1 MHVIGLKT
9 LNGPNVYHHHPV
21 IIMRIDLQDLAD
33 VPSDE
38 LPELI
43 AGLKKEFPG
52 MADHQ
57 CSPGVPGGFYQRLEK
72 GTYLAHILEHVALEF
87 SILTGMDVTYGKSRY
102 AGKPGLYDIVTRFSN
117 ETGMK
122 ECLKQSLLTISNL
135 LKNQPVDIGNSI
147 SKIKAAIKKSELGPS
162 AKSLYDAAKKRNIPV
177 TRIGTESLLQ
187 LGYGKNSRRVQS
199 AISDR
204 TSLIA
209 ADLVQDKSL
218 TKSVLKKAMIPV
230 PHGVVITAESEIP
243 EAMKSLTLPLALKPI
258 DGHHGEGVNLNLQN
272 EDEVRMALQ
281 QASQYSST
289 FVLEEMH
296 MGLDYRV
303 LVIDG
308 KFTAAAERLPPFV
321 IGDGN
326 KSIVQLINDINSDPL
341 RGDGHEAFL
350 TKVVV
355 DEILVQ
361 HLAKQGLS
369 LQSVP
374 LPEERITLRANA
386 NLSSGG
392 RAKDVTHITSE
403 EIKDMCERVARIVG
417 LDICGID
424 IIAKDITKSVKESQ
438 LVVIEVNAGPGLR
451 MHLAQKTP
459 EDQDVGSKI
468 IDMLYKKPEQAR
480 IPIASVT
487 GTNGKTT
494 VVRLL
499 QKIMMA
505 SGKSNVGMTSTEGI
519 WINDKKIFSGD
530 CSGPASAEVVLHDP
544 AIDCAI
550 LECARGGLLR
560 GGLAYDWSDVGIITN
575 ISADHIGQDG
585 IETIDDLYWIKS
597 LVAERVK
604 KGGTLVINAD
614 DENCLRLLDNNRV
627 QRHECKFILFST
639 NPDGEK
645 FTELLDKGYNA
656 CWLEGRHIIMSFN
669 GRVRNLGSVEDIPMT
684 LSGRAEFQ
692 VANVLAALAGAVGL
706 GASPET
712 VMDVLLDFNPTL
724 ENQGRMNLYKVGQ
737 SYVIL
742 DYGHN
747 AEAINNIGKL
757 LKSLPNFKKTVV
769 LGLPG
774 DRSTDLL
781 LQSAEKIAQYYDK
794 VILRDDEDLRGR
806 KPGEVPALLA
816 DLYNRKYPGI
826 TVEVILKEED
836 AVMQALNELQGQE
849 ICVIMYED
857 HQMVMRAMREFD
869 PVPVSVLPLKET
881 PTYQQPEQAAWQ

>member
-1 MHVIGLKT
+1 MRVIGLKT

-21 IIMRIDLQDLAD
+21 IIMRIDLQDWTD

-38 LPELI
+38 LPELV
-43 AGLKKEFPG
+43 AGLKRELPG
-52 MADHQ
+52 MADHH
-57 CSPGVPGGFYQRLEK
+57 CSPGVPGGFYERLEK
-72 GTYLAHILEHVALEF
+72 GTYLAHILEHVALEY

-102 AGKPGLYDIVTRFSN
+102 AGRPGLYDIVTRFTN

-135 LKNQPVDIGNSI
+135 LKNQPVDVGNSVA
-147 SKIKAAIKKSELGPS
+147 KIKAAIKRSELGPS

-209 ADLVQDKSL
+209 ADLVQDKNL

-230 PHGVVITAESEIP
+230 PHGVVITDESEIH

-272 EDEVRMALQ
+272 ENEVRLALQ

-321 IGDGN
+321 IGDGT
-326 KSIVQLINDINSDPL
+326 KSIDQLIADLNSDPL

-350 TKVVV
+350 TKVVI

-392 RAKDVTHITSE
+392 RAKDVTFITSD

-424 IIAKDITKSVKESQ
+424 IIAKDITKSVKESE

-451 MHLAQKTP
+451 MHLLQKTP
-459 EDQDVGSKI
+459 ENQDVGSKI
-468 IDMLYKKPEQAR
+468 IDMLYKDPQQAR

-505 SGKSNVGMTSTEGI
+505 SGKTNVGMTSTEGI
-519 WINDKKIFSGD
+519 WINDKKIFTGD
-530 CSGPASAEVVLHDP
+530 CSGPASAEVLLHDP

-614 DENCLRLLDNNRV
+614 DENCLRLLENNRV
-627 QRHECKFILFST
+627 IRHECKIILFST

-656 CWLEGRHIIMSFN
+656 CWLEGRHIIMSYN
-669 GRVRNLGSVEDIPMT
+669 GRVRNLCSVEDIPMT
-684 LSGRAEFQ
+684 ISGRAEFQ

-712 VMDVLLDFNPTL
+712 VLDVLLEFNPTS

-737 SYVIL
+737 GYVIL

-757 LKSLPNFKKTVV
+757 LQSLPNFKKTVV

-806 KPGEVPALLA
+806 RPGEVPALLA
-816 DLYNRKYPGI
+816 ELYAKKYPGI
-826 TVEVILKEED
+826 KVEEILHEED
-836 AVMQALNELQGQE
+836 AVLQALTELRGQE

-869 PVPVSVLPLKET
+869 PVPVSVLPFKEK